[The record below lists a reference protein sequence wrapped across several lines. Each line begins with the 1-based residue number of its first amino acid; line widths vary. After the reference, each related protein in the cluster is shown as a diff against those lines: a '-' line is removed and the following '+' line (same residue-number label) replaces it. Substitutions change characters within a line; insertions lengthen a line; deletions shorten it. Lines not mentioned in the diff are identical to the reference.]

1 MKPIIVI
8 SSLICDLFSVFIK
21 VGGITLYPFII
32 LRPEYDN
39 KITVNHEKIH
49 IEQQKELLV
58 VFFYILYVYYW
69 LRGKVSG
76 LSNEAAYMSIPFEKE
91 AYDNQHNM
99 EYLNQRKKNS
109 WLSYKID

>member
-58 VFFYILYVYYW
+58 VFFYILYVVYW
-69 LRGKVSG
+69 LKGKLSG
-76 LSNEAAYMSIPFEKE
+76 MTNDKAYFNIPFEKE
-91 AYDNQHNM
+91 AYAKMYDRN
-99 EYLNQRKKNS
+99 YLEKRKKYS
-109 WLSYKID
+109 WVKYV

>member
-8 SSLICDLFSVFIK
+8 SSFICDLLSIFIR

-32 LRPEYDN
+32 LRPEYNN
-39 KITVNHEKIH
+39 KTTINHEKIH

-69 LRGKVSG
+69 LKGKAAG
-76 LSNEAAYMSIPFEKE
+76 LSNEAAYMLIPFEKE
-91 AYDNQHNM
+91 AYDNQYDM
-99 EYLNQRKKNS
+99 EYLNQRKKSS
-109 WLSYKID
+109 WKNYIN